1 MANAFILWVRRYF
14 LAIFHEG
21 RFSFSLQA
29 LWITLMPIPSKEVIF
44 SLSYLPVQ
52 IGFFIRAFWM
62 SRKALGLSLRL
73 WATRFFLALMGLAGF
88 FLAKLRMRRREL
100 SEIFSCFLIFLRGT
114 WVLES

>member
-1 MANAFILWVRRYF
+1 VRRDS

-29 LWITLMPIPSKEVIF
+29 LWITLMPIPSKEVIL

-52 IGFFIRAFWM
+52 VGFFNRAFWM
-62 SRKALGLSLRL
+62 SRRALGLSLRL

-88 FLAKLRMRRREL
+88 FLAKLRMWRREL
-100 SEIFSCFLIFLRGT
+100 SKIFSNFQVPG
-114 WVLES
+114 